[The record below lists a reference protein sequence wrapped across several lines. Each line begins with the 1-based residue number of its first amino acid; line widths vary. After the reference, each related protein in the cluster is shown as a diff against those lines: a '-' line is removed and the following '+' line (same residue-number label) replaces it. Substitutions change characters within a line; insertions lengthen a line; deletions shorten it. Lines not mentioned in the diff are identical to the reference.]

1 MEQKMDT
8 VFYTIKME
16 VDMKVNLEMINVKE
30 KEFYIIKM
38 GKNI

>member
-38 GKNI
+38 EKNI